1 MRTLNYVVLVLVL
14 ASFGSVPVLAQSE
27 DGGMTAD
34 AWVIIGVGAALLGV
48 ILTTW
53 YASRTHNREAQDQ
66 NQPQPSRTH
75 NREAQDQNQPQ
86 PEQKQPEISAA
97 KAAAEPTV
105 FETVVVLFVLFLL
118 IGTVVSAFLFPQ
130 STALFLSFGSVLV
143 FLWAVLGLISPSLA
157 RIPNRKGAFNIWLLS
172 ILVFLA
178 GGILGSSTANQ
189 TDQSV
194 DSAPTS
200 DVRSEPSGAAQV
212 ECAERIERL
221 ANYSFRWTT
230 GWFLGGRFPRYR
242 WEDDERRVATVFGDA
257 VEFQNAFGAWQR
269 HRYSCR
275 VDGSVDPPRVL
286 NVSAEPGRWPE
297 P

>member
-1 MRTLNYVVLVLVL
+1 MV
-14 ASFGSVPVLAQSE
+14 
-27 DGGMTAD
+27 
-34 AWVIIGVGAALLGV
+34 AWMVESIAV
-48 ILTTW
+48 ILM
-53 YASRTHNREAQDQ
+53 
-66 NQPQPSRTH
+66 
-75 NREAQDQNQPQ
+75 
-86 PEQKQPEISAA
+86 
-97 KAAAEPTV
+97 
-105 FETVVVLFVLFLL
+105 L
-118 IGTVVSAFLFPQ
+118 
-130 STALFLSFGSVLV
+130 GSVLV
-143 FLWAVLGLISPSLA
+143 FLWAVLGLISPGLA
-157 RIPNRKGAFNIWLLS
+157 RIPNRSRIVAFLICLLFVPMFNAAVV
-172 ILVFLA
+172 LNNWAVD
-178 GGILGSSTANQ
+178 Q
-189 TDQSV
+189 TDQGV
-194 DSAPTS
+194 DRAPTS

-257 VEFQNAFGAWQR
+257 IEFQNAFGAWQR

>member
-1 MRTLNYVVLVLVL
+1 MRTLNYVVLVL

-27 DGGMTAD
+27 GGGMTED
-34 AWVIIGVGAALLGV
+34 AWVYIGVGAALLGV

-53 YASRTHNREAQDQ
+53 YASRTNNREAQDQ
-66 NQPQPSRTH
+66 NQPQPSRIH

-86 PEQKQPEISAA
+86 PERKQPEISNA
-97 KAAAEPTV
+97 KALLFIAALIGIPILGIWLFPTV
-105 FETVVVLFVLFLL
+105 TAGIL
-118 IGTVVSAFLFPQ
+118 I
-130 STALFLSFGSVLV
+130 FGSVLV
-143 FLWAVLGLISPSLA
+143 FFLSVFRMAVPGIVLSVLMFVVV
-157 RIPNRKGAFNIWLLS
+157 GALLP
-172 ILVFLA
+172 
-178 GGILGSSTANQ
+178 
-189 TDQSV
+189 
-194 DSAPTS
+194 DSEPTTS

-242 WEDDERRVATVFGDA
+242 WEDDERRVVTVFGDA
-257 VEFQNAFGAWQR
+257 IEFQNAFGAWQR